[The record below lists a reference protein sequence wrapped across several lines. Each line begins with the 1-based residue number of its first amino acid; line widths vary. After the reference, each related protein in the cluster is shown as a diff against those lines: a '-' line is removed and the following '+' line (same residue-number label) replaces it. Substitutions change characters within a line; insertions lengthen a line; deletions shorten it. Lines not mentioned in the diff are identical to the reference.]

1 MSSEPAS
8 HATQRRGVMLIL
20 TSPSGAGK
28 STLSRLLLQKD
39 SAITLSVSATTRL
52 RRPSEVDGTH
62 YHFISAERFDHM
74 RDDGELLE
82 WAEVHGNCYGTPRA
96 PVEKALAEGRDV
108 LFDIDFQGTLQM
120 YERMRADIVSV
131 FILPPTAEALQS
143 RLERRAEDSAQ
154 VIRRRL
160 QTACAELLQWKH
172 FDHLLVNDDLD
183 AAYKALDAI
192 LTAARTTR
200 MRNPQLGEMAEAMSS
215 GLTASLAPV

>member
-1 MSSEPAS
+1 MSNKPAP
-8 HATQRRGVMLIL
+8 ATNQRRGVMLIL

-39 SAITLSVSATTRL
+39 SAITLSVSATTRS

-62 YHFISAERFDHM
+62 YHFISPERFELM
-74 RDDGELLE
+74 RSGGQLLE
-82 WAEVHGNCYGTPRA
+82 WAEVHGNFYGTPRA
-96 PVEKALAEGRDV
+96 PVEKALSEGRDV

-131 FILPPTAEALQS
+131 FILPPTAEALKS
-143 RLERRAEDSAQ
+143 RLERRAEDSSE

-183 AAYKALDAI
+183 DAYKALDSI

-200 MRNPQLGEMAEAMSS
+200 MRNPQLGEMAEAMSAA
-215 GLTASLAPV
+215 LTANLASG